1 MADKQDYQKTANV
14 LDRPIQSSKE
24 AEKKEQNQFLKLL
37 KKWNDRDQENTS
49 NVSKEDLE
57 LFRKVA
63 RARKLYIEIR
73 DEVAGIELD
82 HSDIEAY
89 QDIRTRA
96 YSEYMTYFE
105 ELIGQIRN
113 EFN

>member
-1 MADKQDYQKTANV
+1 MADKQDYQKTEQRMEKSAF
-14 LDRPIQSSKE
+14 LSKE
-24 AEKKEQNQFLKLL
+24 AEKKEQNQYLKLL
-37 KKWNDRDQENTS
+37 QKWNNRDQENTS
-49 NVSKEDLE
+49 DVSKEDLE
-57 LFRKVA
+57 LFKKVA
-63 RARKLYIEIR
+63 RARRLYIEIR
-73 DEVAGIELD
+73 NEVAGIELD

-105 ELIGQIRN
+105 ELKGKIQS

>member
-1 MADKQDYQKTANV
+1 MANQEPKSESKDVRET
-14 LDRPIQSSKE
+14 RPIQVKE
-24 AEKKEQNQFLKLL
+24 AEKKEQNQYLKLL
-37 KKWNDRDQENTS
+37 QKWNNRDQENES
-49 NVSKEDLE
+49 NISKEDLE
-57 LFRKVA
+57 LFKKVA
-63 RARKLYIEIR
+63 RARRLYIEIR

-105 ELIGQIRN
+105 ELKGKIQS